1 MNGGGGTRLFSEKT
15 LDFDSSV
22 ENEVEVLIEVRSFYK
37 IGQM

>member
-1 MNGGGGTRLFSEKT
+1 MNGGGGARLLSEKT